1 MGDLVMTI
9 KNRNKRITARISA
22 LLLSAAMLCSLSACS
37 DPVAVTKR
45 KGSPAQTN
53 AVEST
58 LLHSV
63 GDKANLQQVGKSGL
77 IELLFD
83 ESTYSVCVADLSHD
97 DSEKLWSALPTQENS
112 CAATATLEIVSGDT
126 LYKLNTQDNSVSFQN
141 AQCSFDDDALSVTYI
156 LTPDSAT
163 AHKEKYEK
171 GDIAFKLV
179 VNYQI
184 KDGSVYVD
192 AKYENL
198 VENSAAKLTKLS
210 LLDFFGS
217 YSEPQQG
224 DYIFVPD
231 GSGALIKTDTR
242 DDSFDSELSFPVYG
256 GDAASGHANS
266 GTANALIPAYGM
278 KQGNN
283 AFVTVIN
290 SGDAIATVNA
300 DRVRGGNEFY
310 EAGVS
315 FDITPC
321 TESKGK
327 FYMSS
332 ESYDGD
338 IGLCIRFLGG
348 SNADYTGMAAA
359 AREQLI
365 RERKLSTRTA
375 EEQEYLPLD
384 LTVIGVSD
392 DTLFSFKRLNL
403 RKEKTFTDFEQALDM
418 LTRMKSKGINSIK
431 LRYKGALSGG
441 ADQSSIMTASL
452 LARLG
457 SRSDLKD
464 LVEYVNAQNME
475 MYLDV
480 DLLSA
485 AKGDSFSSGKTAGS
499 IFGKKAEYNA
509 ANRAS
514 ATLGKEAY
522 AKRLL
527 GMKYVEKSIVELLSN
542 TRFSQFTG
550 FCLNDVGS
558 LLYSDYKN
566 GFNRQESAEMI
577 SEQLPSLTANMKL
590 MTDTGNFC
598 VIKNVSFISHLPS
611 SASQSRSA
619 YVSVPFL
626 QLVLHGIVGYSG
638 EPLNFSEDIKTSFL
652 RCVEYGAS
660 PAYEWTYSSTYADKK
675 NKSGEDG
682 SETSGVYYENW
693 IASASE
699 QYERADAALKDLQ
712 ASRMTSHSE
721 IMNGVFC
728 TEYDTG
734 AKIYVNYTDSD
745 VTVSGITVPAGDFLR
760 IN

>member
-1 MGDLVMTI
+1 MTT

-45 KGSPAQTN
+45 KGSPVQTN

-141 AQCSFDDDALSVTYI
+141 AQCSFADDALSVTYI

-171 GDIAFKLV
+171 SDIAFKLV

-198 VENSAAKLTKLS
+198 VEDSAAKLTKLS

-348 SNADYTGMAAA
+348 SNANYTGMAAA

-611 SASQSRSA
+611 SASQDRSA

-638 EPLNFSEDIKTSFL
+638 EPLNFSEDTKTSFL

-682 SETSGVYYENW
+682 AEASGVYYENW

>member
-1 MGDLVMTI
+1 MTT

-141 AQCSFDDDALSVTYI
+141 AQCSFADDALSVTYI

-198 VENSAAKLTKLS
+198 VEDSAAKLTKLS

-256 GDAASGHANS
+256 GDAAFGHANS

-514 ATLGKEAY
+514 ATLGKETY

-682 SETSGVYYENW
+682 AETSGVYYENW

>member
-1 MGDLVMTI
+1 MAI
-9 KNRNKRITARISA
+9 KNRKKRITARISA

-37 DPVAVTKR
+37 DPVAVTKI
-45 KGSPAQTN
+45 KGTPTEAG
-53 AVEST
+53 AAEST

-112 CAATATLEIVSGDT
+112 GAATATLEIVSGDT

-141 AQCSFDDDALSVTYI
+141 AQCSFADDALSVTYI
-156 LTPDSAT
+156 LAPDTAT
-163 AHKEKYEK
+163 AHKEKYDK
-171 GDIAFKLV
+171 DDIAFKLV

-184 KDGSVYVD
+184 KDGSVYVS

-198 VENSAAKLTKLS
+198 VADSDAKLTKLS
-210 LLDFFGS
+210 LLNFFGA
-217 YSEPQQG
+217 YSKPQQG

-242 DDSFDSELSFPVYG
+242 DDSFDSELSFPIYG
-256 GDAASGHANS
+256 GDTASGHANS

-283 AFVTVIN
+283 AFVTIID
-290 SGDAIATVNA
+290 SGDAIATVSA
-300 DRVRGGNEFY
+300 DRVRGGNDFY

-365 RERKLSTRTA
+365 RERILSTRTV

-403 RKEKTFTDFEQALDM
+403 KKEKTFTDFEQALDM

-441 ADQSSIMTASL
+441 TDQSSIMTASL

-457 SRSDLKD
+457 TRSDLKD

-480 DLLSA
+480 NLLSA
-485 AKGDSFSSGKTAGS
+485 AKGDSFSSGRTAGS

-509 ANRAS
+509 INNS
-514 ATLGKEAY
+514 PLGKDKY

-527 GMKYVEKSIVELLSN
+527 GMKYVEKSIIEILKD

-590 MTDTGNFC
+590 MTDTGNFR
-598 VIKNVSFISHLPS
+598 VIKNVSFISHLPT

-638 EPLNFSEDIKTSFL
+638 EPLNFSENAKTSFL

-660 PAYEWTYSSTYADKK
+660 PAYEWTYSDTYADKK
-675 NKSGEDG
+675 NKSDEDR
-682 SETSGVYYENW
+682 TDTVGVYYENW

-699 QYERADAALKDLQ
+699 FYERADAALKDLQ
-712 ASRMTSHSE
+712 AARMTSHSE
-721 IMNGVFC
+721 IMSGVFC

-734 AKIYVNYTDSD
+734 AKIYVNYTESD
-745 VTVSGITVPAGDFLR
+745 VTVSGITVPAGDFIR

>member
-1 MGDLVMTI
+1 
-9 KNRNKRITARISA
+9 
-22 LLLSAAMLCSLSACS
+22 
-37 DPVAVTKR
+37 
-45 KGSPAQTN
+45 
-53 AVEST
+53 
-58 LLHSV
+58 
-63 GDKANLQQVGKSGL
+63 
-77 IELLFD
+77 
-83 ESTYSVCVADLSHD
+83 
-97 DSEKLWSALPTQENS
+97 
-112 CAATATLEIVSGDT
+112 
-126 LYKLNTQDNSVSFQN
+126 
-141 AQCSFDDDALSVTYI
+141 
-156 LTPDSAT
+156 
-163 AHKEKYEK
+163 
-171 GDIAFKLV
+171 
-179 VNYQI
+179 
-184 KDGSVYVD
+184 
-192 AKYENL
+192 
-198 VENSAAKLTKLS
+198 
-210 LLDFFGS
+210 
-217 YSEPQQG
+217 
-224 DYIFVPD
+224 
-231 GSGALIKTDTR
+231 
-242 DDSFDSELSFPVYG
+242 
-256 GDAASGHANS
+256 
-266 GTANALIPAYGM
+266 M

-283 AFVTVIN
+283 AFVTIIN
-290 SGDAIATVNA
+290 SGDAIATVSA
-300 DRVRGGNEFY
+300 DRVRGGNDFY

-365 RERKLSTRTA
+365 RERILSTRTA

-403 RKEKTFTDFEQALDM
+403 KKEKTFTDFEQALDM

-431 LRYKGALSGG
+431 LRYKGALTGG
-441 ADQSSIMTASL
+441 TDQSSIMTASL

-457 SRSDLKD
+457 TRSDLKN

-480 DLLSA
+480 NLLSA
-485 AKGDSFSSGKTAGS
+485 AKGDSFSSGRTAGS

-509 ANRAS
+509 INNS
-514 ATLGKEAY
+514 PLGKDKY

-527 GMKYVEKSIVELLSN
+527 GMKYVEKSIIEILKD

-566 GFNRQESAEMI
+566 GFNRQDSAEMI

-590 MTDTGNFC
+590 MTDTGNFR
-598 VIKNVSFISHLPS
+598 VIKNVSFISHLPT

-638 EPLNFSEDIKTSFL
+638 EPLNFSENAKTSFL

-660 PAYEWTYSSTYADKK
+660 PAYEWTYSDTYADKK
-675 NKSGEDG
+675 NKSDEDN
-682 SETSGVYYENW
+682 TDTFGVYYENW

-699 QYERADAALKDLQ
+699 FYERADAALKDLQ

-721 IMNGVFC
+721 IMGGVFC

-734 AKIYVNYTDSD
+734 AKIYVNYTESD
-745 VTVSGITVPAGDFLR
+745 VTVSGITVPAGDFIR

>member
-1 MGDLVMTI
+1 MTT

-141 AQCSFDDDALSVTYI
+141 AQCSFADDALSVTYI

-198 VENSAAKLTKLS
+198 VEDSAAKLTKLS

-300 DRVRGGNEFY
+300 DRVRGGNELY

-348 SNADYTGMAAA
+348 SNANYTGMAAA

-441 ADQSSIMTASL
+441 VDQSSIMTASL

-485 AKGDSFSSGKTAGS
+485 AKSDSFSSGKTAGS

-514 ATLGKEAY
+514 ATLGKGAY

-527 GMKYVEKSIVELLSN
+527 GMKYVEKSMVELLSN

-611 SASQSRSA
+611 SASQDRSA

-638 EPLNFSEDIKTSFL
+638 EPLNFSEDTKTSFL

-682 SETSGVYYENW
+682 AEASGVYYENW

>member
-1 MGDLVMTI
+1 MAI
-9 KNRNKRITARISA
+9 KNRKKRITARISA

-37 DPVAVTKR
+37 DPVAVTKI
-45 KGSPAQTN
+45 KGTPTEAG
-53 AVEST
+53 AAEST

-112 CAATATLEIVSGDT
+112 GAATATLEIVSGDT

-141 AQCSFDDDALSVTYI
+141 AQCSFADDALSVTYI
-156 LTPDSAT
+156 LAPDTAT
-163 AHKEKYEK
+163 AHKEKYDK
-171 GDIAFKLV
+171 DDIAFKLV

-184 KDGSVYVD
+184 KDGSVYVS

-198 VENSAAKLTKLS
+198 VADSDAKLTKLS
-210 LLDFFGS
+210 LLNSFGA

-242 DDSFDSELSFPVYG
+242 DDSFDSELSFPIYG

-283 AFVTVIN
+283 AFVTIID
-290 SGDAIATVNA
+290 SGDAIATVSA
-300 DRVRGGNEFY
+300 DRVRGGNDFY

-365 RERKLSTRTA
+365 RERILSTRTV

-441 ADQSSIMTASL
+441 TDQSSIMTASL

-457 SRSDLKD
+457 TRSDLKD

-480 DLLSA
+480 NLLSA
-485 AKGDSFSSGKTAGS
+485 AKGDSFSSGRTAGS

-509 ANRAS
+509 INNS
-514 ATLGKEAY
+514 PLGKDKY

-527 GMKYVEKSIVELLSN
+527 GMKYVEKSIIEILKD

-590 MTDTGNFC
+590 MTDTGNFR
-598 VIKNVSFISHLPS
+598 VIKNVSFISHLPT

-638 EPLNFSEDIKTSFL
+638 EPLNFSENAKTSFL

-660 PAYEWTYSSTYADKK
+660 PAYEWTYSDTYADKK
-675 NKSGEDG
+675 NKSDED
-682 SETSGVYYENW
+682 STDTVGVYYENW

-699 QYERADAALKDLQ
+699 LYERADAALKDLQ
-712 ASRMTSHSE
+712 AARMTSHSE
-721 IMNGVFC
+721 IMSGVFC

-734 AKIYVNYTDSD
+734 AKIYVNYTESD
-745 VTVSGITVPAGDFLR
+745 VTVSGITIPAGDFIR

>member
-1 MGDLVMTI
+1 
-9 KNRNKRITARISA
+9 
-22 LLLSAAMLCSLSACS
+22 
-37 DPVAVTKR
+37 
-45 KGSPAQTN
+45 
-53 AVEST
+53 
-58 LLHSV
+58 
-63 GDKANLQQVGKSGL
+63 
-77 IELLFD
+77 
-83 ESTYSVCVADLSHD
+83 
-97 DSEKLWSALPTQENS
+97 
-112 CAATATLEIVSGDT
+112 
-126 LYKLNTQDNSVSFQN
+126 
-141 AQCSFDDDALSVTYI
+141 
-156 LTPDSAT
+156 
-163 AHKEKYEK
+163 
-171 GDIAFKLV
+171 
-179 VNYQI
+179 
-184 KDGSVYVD
+184 
-192 AKYENL
+192 
-198 VENSAAKLTKLS
+198 
-210 LLDFFGS
+210 
-217 YSEPQQG
+217 
-224 DYIFVPD
+224 
-231 GSGALIKTDTR
+231 
-242 DDSFDSELSFPVYG
+242 
-256 GDAASGHANS
+256 
-266 GTANALIPAYGM
+266 M

-283 AFVTVIN
+283 AFVTIIN
-290 SGDAIATVNA
+290 SGDAIATVSA
-300 DRVRGGNEFY
+300 DRVRGGNDFY

-365 RERKLSTRTA
+365 RERILSTRTV

-441 ADQSSIMTASL
+441 TDQSSIMTASL

-457 SRSDLKD
+457 TRSDLKD

-480 DLLSA
+480 NLLSA
-485 AKGDSFSSGKTAGS
+485 AKGDSFSSDRTAGS

-509 ANRAS
+509 INNS
-514 ATLGKEAY
+514 PLGKDKY

-527 GMKYVEKSIVELLSN
+527 GMKYVEKSIIEILKD

-590 MTDTGNFC
+590 MTDTGNFR
-598 VIKNVSFISHLPS
+598 VIKNVSFISHLPT

-638 EPLNFSEDIKTSFL
+638 EPLNFSENAKTSFL

-660 PAYEWTYSSTYADKK
+660 PAYEWTYSGTYADKK
-675 NKSGEDG
+675 NKSGED
-682 SETSGVYYENW
+682 STDTVGVYYENW

-699 QYERADAALKDLQ
+699 FYERADAALKDLQ

-721 IMNGVFC
+721 IMGGVFC

-734 AKIYVNYTDSD
+734 AKIYVNYTESD
-745 VTVSGITVPAGDFLR
+745 VTVSGITVPAGDFIR